1 MPYLVTVLSHL
12 WKIPVKYM
20 LKLSLIFWKL
30 DNLIVN
36 FFLHYNCVKALY
48 ASQPMDIYSSCFD
61 TFSKKNC
68 ILTHLKSI
76 WVGFSFN
83 NT

>member
-48 ASQPMDIYSSCFD
+48 ASQPMDILLLVLIHLV
-61 TFSKKNC
+61 KKNLYSNAFKVTLGRFF
-68 ILTHLKSI
+68 I
-76 WVGFSFN
+76 
-83 NT
+83 